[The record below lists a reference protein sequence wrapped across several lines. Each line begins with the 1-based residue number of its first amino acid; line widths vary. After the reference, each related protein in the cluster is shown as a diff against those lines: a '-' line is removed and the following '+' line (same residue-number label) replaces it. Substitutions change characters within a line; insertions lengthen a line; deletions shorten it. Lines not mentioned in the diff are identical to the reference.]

1 MASPILSIQKLSKK
15 FGAVIAN
22 EDVSIDLYQG
32 EIHGLIGPNGAGKST
47 LIKQISGEISQDSGK
62 IILEENEISNHPV
75 FERAKMGLARS
86 FQVSSVIPNFT
97 ALENVILAIQGNL
110 GQTFKFWKPVSKN
123 QGLINAAQVYLD
135 QVDLKTR
142 MSVLASKLSHGERR
156 KLEISMALALEPK
169 VFLLDEP
176 MAGLG
181 AAGSKVMT
189 KQLAKLKSRAP
200 ILLIEHDMDA
210 IFALADRISVLV
222 YGRIIASGTVDEIR
236 SNADVREAYLGSDD
250 Q

>member
-1 MASPILSIQKLSKK
+1 MVSPILSIQKLSKK

-22 EDVSIDLYQG
+22 EDVSIELYQG

-47 LIKQISGEISQDSGK
+47 LIKQISGEINQDSGK

-97 ALENVILAIQGNL
+97 VLENVILAIQGNL
-110 GQTFKFWKPVSKN
+110 GQTFKFWKPLSKN
-123 QGLINAAQVYLD
+123 HELINAAHIYLE
-135 QVDLKTR
+135 QVDMKMR
-142 MSVLASKLSHGERR
+142 MSILASELSHGERR

-236 SNADVREAYLGSDD
+236 SNADVREAYLGSED

>member
-1 MASPILSIQKLSKK
+1 MALASFIIALNLS
-15 FGAVIAN
+15 
-22 EDVSIDLYQG
+22 EVS
-32 EIHGLIGPNGAGKST
+32 EI
-47 LIKQISGEISQDSGK
+47 
-62 IILEENEISNHPV
+62 
-75 FERAKMGLARS
+75 F
-86 FQVSSVIPNFT
+86 SSSNFT
-97 ALENVILAIQGNL
+97 VLANVILPIQGNL

-123 QGLINAAQVYLD
+123 QELINAAQVYLD
-135 QVDLKTR
+135 QVDMKTR
-142 MSVLASKLSHGERR
+142 MSVLASELSHGERR

-189 KQLAKLKSRAP
+189 KQLAKLKNRAP

-236 SNADVREAYLGSDD
+236 SNADVREAYLGSED

>member
-1 MASPILSIQKLSKK
+1 VVSPILSIQKLSKK

-97 ALENVILAIQGNL
+97 VLENVILAIQGNL
-110 GQTFKFWKPVSKN
+110 GQTFIFWKPVSKN
-123 QGLINAAQVYLD
+123 QELINAAQVYLD
-135 QVDLKTR
+135 QVDMKTR
-142 MSVLASKLSHGERR
+142 MSVLASELSHGERR

-189 KQLAKLKSRAP
+189 KQLAKLKNRAP

-222 YGRIIASGTVDEIR
+222 YGQIIASGTVDEIR

>member
-1 MASPILSIQKLSKK
+1 MVSPILSIQKLSKK

-97 ALENVILAIQGNL
+97 VLENVILAIQIHIGP
-110 GQTFKFWKPVSKN
+110 TFKFLN
-123 QGLINAAQVYLD
+123 
-135 QVDLKTR
+135 
-142 MSVLASKLSHGERR
+142 
-156 KLEISMALALEPK
+156 
-169 VFLLDEP
+169 
-176 MAGLG
+176 
-181 AAGSKVMT
+181 
-189 KQLAKLKSRAP
+189 P
-200 ILLIEHDMDA
+200 I
-210 IFALADRISVLV
+210 
-222 YGRIIASGTVDEIR
+222 Y
-236 SNADVREAYLGSDD
+236 NNK
-250 Q
+250 

>member
-22 EDVSIDLYQG
+22 EDVSLDLYQG

-47 LIKQISGEISQDSGK
+47 LIKQISGEIKQDSGK
-62 IILEENEISNHPV
+62 IILEKNEISNHQV
-75 FERAKMGLARS
+75 FERTKMGLARS

-142 MSVLASKLSHGERR
+142 MSVLASELSHGERR

-222 YGRIIASGTVDEIR
+222 YGRIIASGTVNEIR
-236 SNADVREAYLGSDD
+236 SNADVREAYLGSEN

>member
-1 MASPILSIQKLSKK
+1 MISPILSIQKLSKK

-22 EDVSIDLYQG
+22 EDVSLDLYQG

-47 LIKQISGEISQDSGK
+47 LIKQISGEIKQDSGK
-62 IILEENEISNHPV
+62 IILEENEISNHQV
-75 FERAKMGLARS
+75 FERTKMGLARS

-97 ALENVILAIQGNL
+97 ALENVILAIQGNI

-142 MSVLASKLSHGERR
+142 MSVLASELSHGERR

-222 YGRIIASGTVDEIR
+222 YGRIIASGTVNEIR
-236 SNADVREAYLGSDD
+236 SNADVREAYLGSED

>member
-1 MASPILSIQKLSKK
+1 VVSPILSIQKLSKK

-47 LIKQISGEISQDSGK
+47 LIKQISGEINQDSGK

-97 ALENVILAIQGNL
+97 VLENVILAIQGNL

-123 QGLINAAQVYLD
+123 HELINAAHIYLE
-135 QVDLKTR
+135 QVDMKMR
-142 MSVLASKLSHGERR
+142 MSVLASELSHGERR

-236 SNADVREAYLGSDD
+236 SNADVREAYLGSED

>member
-1 MASPILSIQKLSKK
+1 MVSPILSIQKLSKK

-22 EDVSIDLYQG
+22 EDVSIDLYKG

-47 LIKQISGEISQDSGK
+47 LIKQISGEINQDSGK

-97 ALENVILAIQGNL
+97 VLENVILAIQGNL

-123 QGLINAAQVYLD
+123 HELINAAHIYLG
-135 QVDLKTR
+135 QVDMKMR
-142 MSVLASKLSHGERR
+142 MSVLASELSHGERR

>member
-1 MASPILSIQKLSKK
+1 VASPILSIQKLSKK

-97 ALENVILAIQGNL
+97 VLENVILAIQGNL
-110 GQTFKFWKPVSKN
+110 GQTFKFWKLVSKN
-123 QGLINAAQVYLD
+123 QELINAAQVYLD
-135 QVDLKTR
+135 QVDMKTR
-142 MSVLASKLSHGERR
+142 MSVLASELSHGERR

-189 KQLAKLKSRAP
+189 KQLAKLKNRAP

>member
-1 MASPILSIQKLSKK
+1 MVSPILSIQKLSKK

-97 ALENVILAIQGNL
+97 VLENVILAIQGNL

-123 QGLINAAQVYLD
+123 HELINAAHIYLE
-135 QVDLKTR
+135 QVDMKMR
-142 MSVLASKLSHGERR
+142 MSVLASELSHGERR

-189 KQLAKLKSRAP
+189 KQLAKLKNRAP

-222 YGRIIASGTVDEIR
+222 YGQIIASGTVDEIR

>member
-97 ALENVILAIQGNL
+97 VLENVILAIQGNL

-123 QGLINAAQVYLD
+123 QELIYAAQVYLD
-135 QVDLKTR
+135 QVDMKTR
-142 MSVLASKLSHGERR
+142 MSVLASELSHGERR

-189 KQLAKLKSRAP
+189 KQLAKLKNRAP

>member
-1 MASPILSIQKLSKK
+1 MVSPILSIQKLSKK

-47 LIKQISGEISQDSGK
+47 LIKQISGEINQDSGK

-97 ALENVILAIQGNL
+97 VLENVILAIQGNL

-123 QGLINAAQVYLD
+123 QELINTAHIYLE
-135 QVDLKTR
+135 QVDMKMR
-142 MSVLASKLSHGERR
+142 MSVLASELSHGERR

-236 SNADVREAYLGSDD
+236 SNADVREAYLGSED

>member
-1 MASPILSIQKLSKK
+1 MASQILSIQKLSKK

-22 EDVSIDLYQG
+22 EDVSIDLYKG

-97 ALENVILAIQGNL
+97 VLENVILAIQGNL

-123 QGLINAAQVYLD
+123 QEFIYAAHVYLD
-135 QVDLKTR
+135 QVDMKTR
-142 MSVLASKLSHGERR
+142 MSVLASELSHGERR

-189 KQLAKLKSRAP
+189 KQLAKLKNRAP

>member
-1 MASPILSIQKLSKK
+1 MISPILSIQKLSKK

-22 EDVSIDLYQG
+22 EDVSLDLYQG

-47 LIKQISGEISQDSGK
+47 LIKQISGEIKQDSGK
-62 IILEENEISNHPV
+62 IILEENEISNHQV
-75 FERAKMGLARS
+75 FERTKMGLARS

-142 MSVLASKLSHGERR
+142 MSVLASELSHGERR

-222 YGRIIASGTVDEIR
+222 YGRIIASGTVNEIR

>member
-97 ALENVILAIQGNL
+97 VLENVILAIQGNL
-110 GQTFKFWKPVSKN
+110 GQTFKFWNPVSKN
-123 QGLINAAQVYLD
+123 QELINAAQVYLE
-135 QVDLKTR
+135 QVDMKMR
-142 MSVLASKLSHGERR
+142 MSILASELSHGERR

-189 KQLAKLKSRAP
+189 RQLAKLKSRAP

>member
-97 ALENVILAIQGNL
+97 VLENVILAIQGNL

-142 MSVLASKLSHGERR
+142 MSVLASELSHGERR

-189 KQLAKLKSRAP
+189 KQLAKLKNRAP

>member
-1 MASPILSIQKLSKK
+1 MVSPILSIQKLSKK

-47 LIKQISGEISQDSGK
+47 LIKQISGEINQDSGK

-97 ALENVILAIQGNL
+97 VLENVILAIQGNL
-110 GQTFKFWKPVSKN
+110 GQTFTFWKPVSKN
-123 QGLINAAQVYLD
+123 QELINAAHIYLE
-135 QVDLKTR
+135 QVDMKMR
-142 MSVLASKLSHGERR
+142 MSILASELSHGERR

-236 SNADVREAYLGSDD
+236 SNADVREAYLGSED

>member
-97 ALENVILAIQGNL
+97 VLENVILAIQGNL
-110 GQTFKFWKPVSKN
+110 GQTFKFWNPVSKN
-123 QGLINAAQVYLD
+123 QELINAAQVYLE
-135 QVDLKTR
+135 QVDMKMR
-142 MSVLASKLSHGERR
+142 MSVLASELSHGERR

-189 KQLAKLKSRAP
+189 KQLAKLKNRAP

-222 YGRIIASGTVDEIR
+222 YGQIIASGTVDEIR

>member
-1 MASPILSIQKLSKK
+1 MISPILSIQKLSKK

-22 EDVSIDLYQG
+22 EDVSLDLYQG

-47 LIKQISGEISQDSGK
+47 LIKQISGEIKPDSGK
-62 IILEENEISNHPV
+62 IILEENEISNHQV
-75 FERAKMGLARS
+75 FERTKMGLARS

-142 MSVLASKLSHGERR
+142 MSVLASELSHGERR
-156 KLEISMALALEPK
+156 KLEISMALAFEPK

-181 AAGSKVMT
+181 AEGSKVMT
-189 KQLAKLKSRAP
+189 KQLAKLKNRAP

>member
-1 MASPILSIQKLSKK
+1 VASPILSIQKLSKK

-47 LIKQISGEISQDSGK
+47 LIKQISGEINQDSGK

-97 ALENVILAIQGNL
+97 VLENVILAIQGNL

-123 QGLINAAQVYLD
+123 HELINAAHIYLE
-135 QVDLKTR
+135 QVDMKMR
-142 MSVLASKLSHGERR
+142 MSVLASELSHGERR

-236 SNADVREAYLGSDD
+236 SNADVREAYLGSED

>member
-1 MASPILSIQKLSKK
+1 MVSPILSIKKLSKK
-15 FGAVIAN
+15 FGAVIAS

-47 LIKQISGEISQDSGK
+47 LIKQISGELKQDSGK
-62 IILEENEISNHPV
+62 IVLGEVEISNHPV
-75 FERAKMGLARS
+75 FARAKMGLARS
-86 FQVSSVIPNFT
+86 FQVSSIIPNFT
-97 ALENVILAIQGNL
+97 VLENVILAIQGNL
-110 GQTFKFWKPVSKN
+110 GLTFKFWKPVSKN
-123 QGLINAAQVYLD
+123 QELIKAAHGYLD
-135 QVDLKTR
+135 QVDLKMR
-142 MSVLASKLSHGERR
+142 MSVVASELSHGERR

-222 YGRIIASGTVDEIR
+222 YGRVIASGTVDEIR
-236 SNADVREAYLGSDD
+236 NNADVRQAYLGSDD
-250 Q
+250 L

>member
-142 MSVLASKLSHGERR
+142 MSVLASELSHGERR

-222 YGRIIASGTVDEIR
+222 YGRIIASGTVNEIR

>member
-1 MASPILSIQKLSKK
+1 MVSPILSIQKVSKK
-15 FGAVIAN
+15 FGAVIAS

-47 LIKQISGEISQDSGK
+47 LIKQISGELKQDSGK
-62 IILEENEISNHPV
+62 IVLGGVEISNHPV
-75 FERAKMGLARS
+75 FARAKMGLARS
-86 FQVSSVIPNFT
+86 FQVSSIIPNFT
-97 ALENVILAIQGNL
+97 VLENVILAIQGNL
-110 GQTFKFWKPVSKN
+110 GLTFKFWKPVSKN
-123 QGLINAAQVYLD
+123 QELIEAAHGYLD
-135 QVDLKTR
+135 QVDLKMR
-142 MSVLASKLSHGERR
+142 MSVVAAELSHGERR

-222 YGRIIASGTVDEIR
+222 YGRVIASGTVDEIR
-236 SNADVREAYLGSDD
+236 NNADVRQAYLGRDD
-250 Q
+250 L

>member
-47 LIKQISGEISQDSGK
+47 LIKQISGEINQDSGK

-97 ALENVILAIQGNL
+97 VLENVILAIQGNL

-123 QGLINAAQVYLD
+123 HELINAAYIYLE
-135 QVDLKTR
+135 QVDMKMR
-142 MSVLASKLSHGERR
+142 MSVLASELSHGERR

-189 KQLAKLKSRAP
+189 KQLAKLKNRAP

-236 SNADVREAYLGSDD
+236 SNADVREAYLGSED

>member
-22 EDVSIDLYQG
+22 EDVSINLYQG

-47 LIKQISGEISQDSGK
+47 LIKQISGEINQDSGK
-62 IILEENEISNHPV
+62 IILEKNEISNHPV

-97 ALENVILAIQGNL
+97 VLENVILAIQGNL

-123 QGLINAAQVYLD
+123 HELINAAHIYLE
-135 QVDLKTR
+135 QVDMKMR
-142 MSVLASKLSHGERR
+142 MSVLASELSHGERR

>member
-1 MASPILSIQKLSKK
+1 MISPILSIQKLSKK

-22 EDVSIDLYQG
+22 EDVSLDLYQG

-47 LIKQISGEISQDSGK
+47 LIKQISGEIKQDSGK
-62 IILEENEISNHPV
+62 IILEENEISNHQV
-75 FERAKMGLARS
+75 FERTKMGLARS

-142 MSVLASKLSHGERR
+142 MSVLASELSHGERR

-236 SNADVREAYLGSDD
+236 SNADVREAYLGSED

>member
-1 MASPILSIQKLSKK
+1 MISPILSIQKLSKK

-22 EDVSIDLYQG
+22 EDVSLDLYQG

-47 LIKQISGEISQDSGK
+47 LIKQISGEIKQDSGK
-62 IILEENEISNHPV
+62 IILEENEISNHQV
-75 FERAKMGLARS
+75 FERTKMGLARS
-86 FQVSSVIPNFT
+86 FQVSSVIPNIT
-97 ALENVILAIQGNL
+97 ALENVIVAIQGNL

-142 MSVLASKLSHGERR
+142 MSVLASELSHGERR

-222 YGRIIASGTVDEIR
+222 YGRIIASGTVNEIR
-236 SNADVREAYLGSDD
+236 SNADVREAYLGSED

>member
-86 FQVSSVIPNFT
+86 FQVSSVIPNVT
-97 ALENVILAIQGNL
+97 VLENVILAIQGNL
-110 GQTFKFWKPVSKN
+110 GQTFKFGEPVSKS
-123 QGLINAAQVYLD
+123 QELINAAQVYLD
-135 QVDLKTR
+135 QVDMKTR
-142 MSVLASKLSHGERR
+142 MSVLASELSHGERR

-189 KQLAKLKSRAP
+189 KQLAKLKNRAP

-222 YGRIIASGTVDEIR
+222 YGRIIVSGTVDEIR
-236 SNADVREAYLGSDD
+236 SNADVREAYLGSED